1 MNQSVVVAQQDVPM
15 GLSQVERV
23 VDTFVAPTK
32 TFEDIRRNASWWMPW
47 LLSAV
52 LAVLF
57 SFVVLSKIGLP
68 ALVDG
73 VVHQSASLED
83 RLANSTPEQAES
95 IRHSIEMQFRFMYV
109 SPVIFLII
117 GVIVAGI
124 FLGTANFVFGGRAT
138 FGQML
143 AVWFY
148 GTLPLSVISILTM
161 ISVYAGISGDSF
173 NIKNTLGTN
182 IGYYL
187 MNGETPHWLVTLLSS
202 FDIIAI
208 WCAVLRTMGISTV
221 AGIKR
226 GAAAAMV
233 FGWWAIYVLLQTGVA
248 AFTG

>member
-1 MNQSVVVAQQDVPM
+1 MNQSVIVAQQDVPM

-173 NIKNTLGTN
+173 NI
-182 IGYYL
+182 
-187 MNGETPHWLVTLLSS
+187 
-202 FDIIAI
+202 IAI
-208 WCAVLRTMGISTV
+208 WCGVLLKMGISTV

-248 AFTG
+248 AFT

>member
-1 MNQSVVVAQQDVPM
+1 MSESVLVAQQEVPV

-57 SFVVLSKIGLP
+57 SYVVLSKIGLP

-73 VVHQSASLED
+73 VAHQSASLED
-83 RLANSTPEQAES
+83 RLANSPPEEAAS

-109 SPVIFLII
+109 APVIFLII

-148 GTLPLSVISILTM
+148 GTLPLAVSTILTI

-173 NIKNTLGTN
+173 NIKNPVGTN

-208 WCAVLRTMGISTV
+208 WSAVLLTIGISTV

-226 GAAAAMV
+226 GAAAVVV
-233 FGWWAIYVLLQTGVA
+233 FGWWAIYALLQTGIA

>member
-1 MNQSVVVAQQDVPM
+1 MNQSVMVAQQNVPM

-83 RLANSTPEQAES
+83 RLANSTPEQAEA

-208 WCAVLRTMGISTV
+208 WCAVLLTMGISTV

>member
-1 MNQSVVVAQQDVPM
+1 MNQSVMVAQQNVPM

-83 RLANSTPEQAES
+83 RLANSPPDQAAS

-117 GVIVAGI
+117 GSIVAGI

-208 WCAVLRTMGISTV
+208 WCAVLLTMGISTV

>member
-1 MNQSVVVAQQDVPM
+1 MNQSVMVAQQNVPM

-83 RLANSTPEQAES
+83 RLANSPPEQAAS

-148 GTLPLSVISILTM
+148 GTLPLAVISILTM

-208 WCAVLRTMGISTV
+208 WCAVLLTMGISTV